1 MNCVAWR
8 EGQVG
13 EGVVGGRGA
22 VVDGCSIWVDVSVPK
37 WAGADVGEGSREV
50 EEVVVVGLAGE
61 GGEDENGYDCG

>member
-1 MNCVAWR
+1 M
-8 EGQVG
+8 
-13 EGVVGGRGA
+13 
-22 VVDGCSIWVDVSVPK
+22 VDGCSIWVDVSVPK